1 MRLYDVII
9 IGSGL
14 GGLVCANLLSKK
26 GQKVLVLERQHQPG
40 GCLQSYRRGSM
51 MYDTGLHYVGGLAE
65 GQPLHDIFK
74 ELNLLSL
81 PWQRLDADGFDRI
94 MIGDREYRFAE
105 GFDNFIE
112 TLAKD
117 FPEDRESLQQYVSLL
132 QCTDE
137 EWMQKTNAY
146 DYLSGIIHNPLLLSV
161 LSGACLKMELRKDTL
176 PLFTFVHG
184 NAPFIQSS
192 WRLKGDGNL
201 LVNRL
206 IENLTSQG
214 GEVVCDAEVEE
225 LIEKDGL
232 IRTAVCKNGQTYEA
246 RYFISDAH
254 PSVTLSLVKES
265 LLLKKVY
272 RRRIENLENTNGMFT
287 AQLLLKPGEVPYF
300 NYNEFLYDG
309 LEAWD
314 GRGYMVSCR
323 VPEDG
328 SAYARQIDILTPMN
342 ISECAAWKDTRCMR
356 RGNDYMQ
363 FKAQKAQQC
372 IAVVERFL
380 PGLHEHIQEIHTS
393 TPLTY
398 RDYNLSP
405 DGSAYGIRKD
415 AAAPLLTVLSPR
427 TSIPNLM
434 LTGQNLMLHGLH
446 GVTMTAMYTTKEIV
460 E

>member
-1 MRLYDVII
+1 VYDVII

-26 GQKVLVLERQHQPG
+26 GMKVLILERQHQPG
-40 GCLQSYRRGSM
+40 GCLQSYRRGTM

-65 GQPLHDIFK
+65 GQPLHDIFQQ
-74 ELNLLSL
+74 LGLLSL
-81 PWQRLDADGFDRI
+81 PWQRLDAGGFDRI
-94 MIGDREYRFAE
+94 MIADREFLFAE
-105 GFDNFIE
+105 GYDNFLE

-117 FPEDRESLQQYVSLL
+117 FPADRDSLQHYIQLM
-132 QCTDE
+132 QCSDE
-137 EWMQKTNAY
+137 VWMQQTNAFN
-146 DYLSGIIHNPLLLSV
+146 YLSSIIHNPLLLNV
-161 LSGACLKMELRKDTL
+161 LSGACLKMELKRETL

-192 WRLKGDGNL
+192 WRLKGDGNMIVRKL
-201 LVNRL
+201 T
-206 IENLTSQG
+206 ENLSSQG
-214 GEVVCDAEVEE
+214 GELICESEVDE
-225 LIEKDGL
+225 LIEEQGA
-232 IRTAVCKNGQTYEA
+232 IRKAVCKNGQIYEA

-272 RRRIENLENTNGMFT
+272 RRRIDNLENTNGMFT
-287 AQLLLKPGEVPYF
+287 AQLLLKPEKVPYF

-342 ISECAAWKDTRCMR
+342 ISECEAWTETCPMR
-356 RGNDYMQ
+356 RGDKYMQ
-363 FKAQKAQQC
+363 FKEQKAQQC
-372 IAVVERFL
+372 IAVAERFL
-380 PGLHEHIQEIHTS
+380 PNLHEYVQEIHTS

-415 AAAPLLTVLSPR
+415 AAAPLLTILSPR
-427 TSIPNLM
+427 TSIPNLL
-434 LTGQNLMLHGLH
+434 LTGQSLMLHGLH
-446 GVTMTAMYTTKEIV
+446 GVTMTAMYTTKEIT
-460 E
+460 EYR

>member
-1 MRLYDVII
+1 MFDVII

-14 GGLVCANLLSKK
+14 GGLVCANLLSQK
-26 GQKVLVLERQHQPG
+26 GLKVLVLERQHQPG
-40 GCLQSYRRGSM
+40 GCMQSYRRGSA

-65 GQPLHDIFK
+65 GQPLHDMFRQ
-74 ELNLLSL
+74 LDLLSL
-81 PWQRLDADGFDRI
+81 PWHRLDADGFDRI

-105 GFDNFIE
+105 GYENFVE
-112 TLAKD
+112 TLVKD
-117 FPEDRESLQQYVSLL
+117 FPDDRESLQRYITLM

-137 EWMQKTNAY
+137 RWMQQTNAY
-146 DYLSGIIHNPLLLSV
+146 EYLSSIIPNPLLLSV
-161 LSGACLKMELRKDTL
+161 LSGACIKMELRRDTL

-201 LVNRL
+201 LVQRL
-206 IENLTSQG
+206 IDNLMRQG
-214 GEVVCDAEVEE
+214 GEIICDAEVEE

-232 IRTAVCKNGQTYEA
+232 ISKAVCKNGDTYQA

-254 PSVTLSLVKES
+254 PSVTLSLVRES
-265 LLLKKVY
+265 QVLKKVY
-272 RRRIENLENTNGMFT
+272 RRRIDNLENTNGMFT
-287 AQLLLKPGEVPYF
+287 AQLLLKPDSVPYF

-328 SAYARQIDILTPMN
+328 SVYTRQIDILTPMN
-342 ISECAAWKDTRCMR
+342 ISECAAWTDTRCMR
-356 RGNDYMQ
+356 RGKEYLQ
-363 FKAQKAQQC
+363 FKEQKAQQC
-372 IAVVERFL
+372 IAVAERFL
-380 PGLHEHIQEIHTS
+380 PGLHQHVQEIHTS

-427 TSIPNLM
+427 TSIPNLL

-446 GVTMTAMYTTKEIV
+446 GVTMTAMYTTSEIL
-460 E
+460 

>member
-1 MRLYDVII
+1 VRGYDVII

-26 GQKVLVLERQHQPG
+26 GLKVLILERQHQPG
-40 GCLQSYRRGSM
+40 GCLQSYRRGNA

-65 GQPLHDIFK
+65 GQPLHDIFM
-74 ELNLLSL
+74 ELGLLSL
-81 PWQRLDADGFDRI
+81 PWQKLDSDGFDRI
-94 MIGDREYRFAE
+94 MIADYEYRFAE

-117 FPEDRESLQQYVSLL
+117 FPEDRDSLQRYIQLMK
-132 QCTDE
+132 CTDE
-137 EWMQKTNAY
+137 VWMQHTNAY
-146 DYLSGIIHNPLLLSV
+146 DYLSGIIPNPLLLSV
-161 LSGACLKMELRKDTL
+161 LSGACLKMELKRDTL
-176 PLFTFVHG
+176 PLFTYVHG

-192 WRLKGDGNL
+192 WRLKGDGNMIVKKL
-201 LVNRL
+201 T
-206 IENLTSQG
+206 ENFIGLG
-214 GEVVCDAEVEE
+214 GELVCNAEVQE
-225 LIEKDGL
+225 LIEEQGAISKA
-232 IRTAVCKNGQTYEA
+232 ICKNGQVYEA

-254 PSVTLSLVKES
+254 PSVTLSWIKES
-265 LLLKKVY
+265 QLLKKVY
-272 RRRIENLENTNGMFT
+272 RRRIDNLENTNGMFT
-287 AQLLLKPGEVPYF
+287 AQLLLKPGKVPYF

-342 ISECAAWKDTRCMR
+342 ICECAAWTETCPMR
-356 RGNDYMQ
+356 RGEDYIR
-363 FKAQKAQQC
+363 FKAHKAQQC
-372 IAVVERFL
+372 ISVAERFM
-380 PGLHEHIQEIHTS
+380 PDLHEYVQEIHTS

-405 DGSAYGIRKD
+405 DGTAYGIRKD

-427 TSIPNLM
+427 TSIPNLL
-434 LTGQNLMLHGLH
+434 LTGQSLMLHGLH
-446 GVTMTAMYTTKEIV
+446 GVTMTAMYTTKEIT

>member
-1 MRLYDVII
+1 MFDVII

-26 GQKVLVLERQHQPG
+26 GLKVLVLERQHQPG
-40 GCLQSYRRGSM
+40 GCMQSYRRGSA

-65 GQPLHDIFK
+65 GQPLHDMFRQ
-74 ELNLLSL
+74 LDLLSL
-81 PWQRLDADGFDRI
+81 PWHRLDADGFDRI

-105 GFDNFIE
+105 GYENFVE
-112 TLAKD
+112 TLVKD
-117 FPEDRESLQQYVSLL
+117 FPDDRESLQRYITLM

-137 EWMQKTNAY
+137 RWMQQTNAY
-146 DYLSGIIHNPLLLSV
+146 EYLSSIIPNPLLLSV
-161 LSGACLKMELRKDTL
+161 LSGACIKMELKRDTL

-201 LVNRL
+201 LVQRL
-206 IENLTSQG
+206 IDNLMRQG
-214 GEVVCDAEVEE
+214 GEIICDAEVEE

-232 IRTAVCKNGQTYEA
+232 ISKAVCKNGDTYQA

-254 PSVTLSLVKES
+254 PSVTLSLVRES
-265 LLLKKVY
+265 QVLKKVY
-272 RRRIENLENTNGMFT
+272 RRRIDNLENTNGMFT
-287 AQLLLKPGEVPYF
+287 AQLLLKPDSVPYF

-328 SAYARQIDILTPMN
+328 SVYTRQIDILTPMN
-342 ISECAAWKDTRCMR
+342 ISECAAWTDTRCMR
-356 RGNDYMQ
+356 RGKEYLQ
-363 FKAQKAQQC
+363 FKEQKAQQC
-372 IAVVERFL
+372 IAVAERFL
-380 PGLHEHIQEIHTS
+380 PGLHQHVQEIHTS

-427 TSIPNLM
+427 TSIPNLL

-446 GVTMTAMYTTKEIV
+446 GVTMTAMYTTSEIL
-460 E
+460 

>member
-1 MRLYDVII
+1 MKVYDVVI

-14 GGLVCANLLSKK
+14 GGLVCANLLSRR
-26 GQKVLVLERQHQPG
+26 GLNVLVLERQHQPG
-40 GCLQSYRRGSM
+40 GCLQSYRRGAM

-65 GQPLHDIFK
+65 GQPLHDIFS
-74 ELNLLSL
+74 ELGLLSL

-94 MIGDREYRFAE
+94 MIGDHEYRFAE
-105 GFDNFIE
+105 GYDRFIE
-112 TLAKD
+112 TLAQE
-117 FPEDRESLQQYVSLL
+117 FPDDRDSLQRYIQLM

-137 EWMQKTNAY
+137 VWMQQTNAY
-146 DYLSGIIHNPLLLSV
+146 EYLSGIIHNPLLLSV
-161 LSGACLKMELRKDTL
+161 LSGACLKMELKRDTL
-176 PLFTFVHG
+176 PLFTYVHG

-201 LVNRL
+201 IVQRL
-206 IENLTSQG
+206 IDILRQQG
-214 GEVVCDAEVEE
+214 GEMRCDTEVVELVEE
-225 LIEKDGL
+225 DGML
-232 IRTAVCKNGQTYEA
+232 KRAVCKNGEVYEA

-254 PSVTLSLVKES
+254 PSVSLSLVKES
-265 LLLKKVY
+265 QLLKKVY
-272 RRRIENLENTNGMFT
+272 RRRIDNLENTNGMFT
-287 AQLLLKPGEVPYF
+287 AQLLLKPGKVPYF

-314 GRGYMVSCR
+314 GCGYMVSCR

-328 SAYARQIDILTPMN
+328 TDFARQIDILTPMN
-342 ISECAAWKDTRCMR
+342 ISECAAWTDSRPMR
-356 RGNDYMQ
+356 RGQDYLQ

-372 IAVVERFL
+372 IAVAERFL
-380 PGLHEHIQEIHTS
+380 PNLHEYVQEVHTS

-415 AAAPLLTVLSPR
+415 ASAPLLTVLSPR
-427 TSIPNLM
+427 TSIPNLL
-434 LTGQNLMLHGLH
+434 LTGQSLMLHGLH
-446 GVTMTAMYTTKEIV
+446 GVTMTAMYTTKEIT

>member
-1 MRLYDVII
+1 MYDVVI

-14 GGLVCANLLSKK
+14 GGLVCANLLRRR
-26 GQKVLVLERQHQPG
+26 GLNVLVLERQHQPG
-40 GCLQSYRRGSM
+40 GCLQSYRRGAM

-65 GQPLHDIFK
+65 GQPLHDIFS
-74 ELNLLSL
+74 ELGLLSL

-94 MIGDREYRFAE
+94 MIGDHEYRFAE
-105 GFDNFIE
+105 GYDRFIE
-112 TLAKD
+112 TLAQE
-117 FPEDRESLQQYVSLL
+117 FPDDRDSLQRYIQLM

-137 EWMQKTNAY
+137 VWMQQTNAY
-146 DYLSGIIHNPLLLSV
+146 EYLSGIIHNPLLLSV
-161 LSGACLKMELRKDTL
+161 LSGACLKMELKRDTL
-176 PLFTFVHG
+176 PLFTYVHG

-201 LVNRL
+201 IVQRL
-206 IENLTSQG
+206 IDNLRQQG
-214 GEVVCDAEVEE
+214 GEVRCDTEVAELVEE
-225 LIEKDGL
+225 DGML
-232 IRTAVCKNGQTYEA
+232 KRAVCKNGEVYEA

-254 PSVTLSLVKES
+254 PSVSLSLVKES
-265 LLLKKVY
+265 QLLKKVY
-272 RRRIENLENTNGMFT
+272 RRRIDNLENTNGMFT
-287 AQLLLKPGEVPYF
+287 AQLLLKPGKVPYF

-314 GRGYMVSCR
+314 GCGYMVSCR

-328 SAYARQIDILTPMN
+328 TDFARQIDILTHMN
-342 ISECAAWKDTRCMR
+342 ISECAAWTDSRPMR
-356 RGNDYMQ
+356 RGQDYLQ

-372 IAVVERFL
+372 IAVAERFL
-380 PGLHEHIQEIHTS
+380 PNLHEYVQEVHTS

-415 AAAPLLTVLSPR
+415 ASAPLLTVLSPR
-427 TSIPNLM
+427 TSIPNLL
-434 LTGQNLMLHGLH
+434 LTGQSLMLHGLH
-446 GVTMTAMYTTKEIV
+446 GVTMTAMYTTKEIT

>member
-1 MRLYDVII
+1 MRGYDVII

-26 GQKVLVLERQHQPG
+26 GLKVLILERQHQPG
-40 GCLQSYRRGSM
+40 GCLQSYRRGNA

-65 GQPLHDIFK
+65 GQPLHDIFM
-74 ELNLLSL
+74 ELGLLSL
-81 PWQRLDADGFDRI
+81 PWQKLDSDGFDRI
-94 MIGDREYRFAE
+94 MIADYEYRFAE

-117 FPEDRESLQQYVSLL
+117 FPEDRDSLQRYIQLMK
-132 QCTDE
+132 CTDE
-137 EWMQKTNAY
+137 VWMQHTNAY
-146 DYLSGIIHNPLLLSV
+146 DYLSGIIPNPLLLSV
-161 LSGACLKMELRKDTL
+161 LSGACLKMELKRDTL
-176 PLFTFVHG
+176 PLFTYVHG

-192 WRLKGDGNL
+192 WRLKGDGNMIVKKL
-201 LVNRL
+201 T
-206 IENLTSQG
+206 ENFIGLG
-214 GEVVCDAEVEE
+214 GELVCNAEVQE
-225 LIEKDGL
+225 LIEEQGAISKA
-232 IRTAVCKNGQTYEA
+232 ICKNGQVYEA

-254 PSVTLSLVKES
+254 PSVTLSWIKES
-265 LLLKKVY
+265 QLLKKVY
-272 RRRIENLENTNGMFT
+272 RRRIDNLENTNGMFT
-287 AQLLLKPGEVPYF
+287 AQLLLKPGKVPYF

-342 ISECAAWKDTRCMR
+342 ICECAAWTETCPMR
-356 RGNDYMQ
+356 RGEDYIR
-363 FKAQKAQQC
+363 FKAHKAQQC
-372 IAVVERFL
+372 ISVAERFM
-380 PGLHEHIQEIHTS
+380 PDLHEYVQEIHTS

-405 DGSAYGIRKD
+405 DGTAYGIRKD

-427 TSIPNLM
+427 TSIPNLL
-434 LTGQNLMLHGLH
+434 LTGQSLMLHGLH
-446 GVTMTAMYTTKEIV
+446 GVTMTAMYTTKEIT

>member
-1 MRLYDVII
+1 MFDVII

-26 GQKVLVLERQHQPG
+26 GLKVLVLERQHQPG
-40 GCLQSYRRGSM
+40 GCMQSYRRGSA

-65 GQPLHDIFK
+65 GQPLHDLFRQ
-74 ELNLLSL
+74 LDLLSL
-81 PWQRLDADGFDRI
+81 PWHRLDADGFDRI

-105 GFDNFIE
+105 GYENFVE
-112 TLAKD
+112 TLVKD
-117 FPEDRESLQQYVSLL
+117 FPDDRESLQRYITLM

-137 EWMQKTNAY
+137 RWMQQTNAY
-146 DYLSGIIHNPLLLSV
+146 EYLSSIIPNPLLLSV
-161 LSGACLKMELRKDTL
+161 LSGACIKMELKRDTL

-201 LVNRL
+201 LVQRL
-206 IENLTSQG
+206 IDNLMRQG
-214 GEVVCDAEVEE
+214 GEIICDAEVEE

-232 IRTAVCKNGQTYEA
+232 ISKAVCKNGDTYQA

-254 PSVTLSLVKES
+254 PSVTLSLVRES
-265 LLLKKVY
+265 QVLKKVY
-272 RRRIENLENTNGMFT
+272 RRRIDNLENTNGMFT
-287 AQLLLKPGEVPYF
+287 AQLLLKPDSVPYF

-328 SAYARQIDILTPMN
+328 SVYTRQIDILTPMN
-342 ISECAAWKDTRCMR
+342 ISECAAWTDTRCMR
-356 RGNDYMQ
+356 RGKEYLQ
-363 FKAQKAQQC
+363 FKEQKAQQC
-372 IAVVERFL
+372 IAVAERFL
-380 PGLHEHIQEIHTS
+380 PGLHQHVQEIHTS

-427 TSIPNLM
+427 TSIPNLL

-446 GVTMTAMYTTKEIV
+446 GVTMTAMYTTSEIL
-460 E
+460 

>member
-1 MRLYDVII
+1 MYDVVI

-14 GGLVCANLLSKK
+14 GGLVCANLLSRR
-26 GQKVLVLERQHQPG
+26 GLNVLVLERQHQPG
-40 GCLQSYRRGSM
+40 GCLQSYRRGAM

-65 GQPLHDIFK
+65 GQPLHDIFS
-74 ELNLLSL
+74 ELGLLSL

-94 MIGDREYRFAE
+94 MIGDHEYRFAE
-105 GFDNFIE
+105 GYDRFIE
-112 TLAKD
+112 TLAQE
-117 FPEDRESLQQYVSLL
+117 FPDDRDSLQRYIQLM

-137 EWMQKTNAY
+137 VWMQQTNAY
-146 DYLSGIIHNPLLLSV
+146 EYLSRIIHNPLLLSV
-161 LSGACLKMELRKDTL
+161 LSGACLKMELKRDTL
-176 PLFTFVHG
+176 PLFTYVHG

-201 LVNRL
+201 IVQRL
-206 IENLTSQG
+206 IDNLRQQG
-214 GEVVCDAEVEE
+214 GELCCDTEVVELVEE
-225 LIEKDGL
+225 DGML
-232 IRTAVCKNGQTYEA
+232 KRAVCKNGEVYEA

-254 PSVTLSLVKES
+254 PSVSLSLVKES
-265 LLLKKVY
+265 QLLKKVY
-272 RRRIENLENTNGMFT
+272 RRRIDNLENTNGMFT
-287 AQLLLKPGEVPYF
+287 AQLLLKPGKVPYF

-314 GRGYMVSCR
+314 GCGYMVSCR

-328 SAYARQIDILTPMN
+328 TEFARQIDILTPMN
-342 ISECAAWKDTRCMR
+342 ISECAAWTDSRPMR
-356 RGNDYMQ
+356 RGQDYLQ

-372 IAVVERFL
+372 IAVAERFL
-380 PGLHEHIQEIHTS
+380 PNLREYVQEVHTS

-415 AAAPLLTVLSPR
+415 ASAPLLTVLSPR
-427 TSIPNLM
+427 TSIPNLL
-434 LTGQNLMLHGLH
+434 LTGQSLMLHGLH
-446 GVTMTAMYTTKEIV
+446 GVTMTAMYTTKEIT

>member
-1 MRLYDVII
+1 MYDVII

-26 GQKVLVLERQHQPG
+26 GMKVLVLERQHQPG
-40 GCLQSYRRGSM
+40 GCLQSFRRGGM

-74 ELNLLSL
+74 ELDLLSL

-94 MIGDREYRFAE
+94 MIADREFRFAE
-105 GFDNFIE
+105 GYDNFLE

-117 FPEDRESLQQYVSLL
+117 FPEERESLQRYIQLM

-137 EWMQKTNAY
+137 VWMQQTNAY
-146 DYLSGIIHNPLLLSV
+146 DYLCSIIRNPLLLSV
-161 LSGACLKMELRKDTL
+161 LSGACLKMELKRDTL
-176 PLFTFVHG
+176 PLFTYVHG

-192 WRLKGDGNL
+192 WRLKGDGNMIVRKL
-201 LVNRL
+201 TDNF
-206 IENLTSQG
+206 TSQG
-214 GEVVCDAEVEE
+214 GELICDAEVEE
-225 LIEKDGL
+225 LVEEQGV
-232 IRTAVCKNGQTYEA
+232 IRKAVCKTGHVYEA

-254 PSVTLSLVKES
+254 PSVTLSLVKDS
-265 LLLKKVY
+265 QLMKKVY
-272 RRRIENLENTNGMFT
+272 RRRIDNLENTNGMFT
-287 AQLLLKPGEVPYF
+287 AQLLLKPDKVPYF

-342 ISECAAWKDTRCMR
+342 ISECAAWTDSLPMR
-356 RGNDYMQ
+356 RGEEYLQ

-372 IAVVERFL
+372 VAVAERFL
-380 PGLHEHIQEIHTS
+380 PNLHEFVQEIHTS

-427 TSIPNLM
+427 TSIPNLL
-434 LTGQNLMLHGLH
+434 LTGQSLMLHGLH
-446 GVTMTAMYTTKEIV
+446 GVTMTAMYTTKEII

>member
-1 MRLYDVII
+1 MKVFDVII

-40 GCLQSYRRGSM
+40 GCMQSYRRGSM

-65 GQPLHDIFK
+65 GQPLHDIFN
-74 ELNLLSL
+74 ELGLLSL

-105 GFDNFIE
+105 GFDNFLE
-112 TLAKD
+112 TLAQD
-117 FPEDRESLQQYVSLL
+117 FPEDRESLQRYVSLM

-146 DYLSGIIHNPLLLSV
+146 DYLCSIIHNPLLLNV
-161 LSGACLKMELRKDTL
+161 LSGACLKMELKRETL

-201 LVNRL
+201 LVRKL
-206 IENLTSQG
+206 TENLISQG
-214 GEVVCDAEVEE
+214 GEIICDAEVEE
-225 LIEKDGL
+225 LVENDGL
-232 IRTAVCKNGQTYEA
+232 IRKAVCKNSETYEA

-265 LLLKKVY
+265 QLLKKVY
-272 RRRIENLENTNGMFT
+272 RRRIDNLENTNGMFT

-314 GRGYMVSCR
+314 GLGYMVSCR
-323 VPEDG
+323 VPDDG
-328 SAYARQIDILTPMN
+328 SVYARQIDILTPMN
-342 ISECAAWKDTRCMR
+342 ISECAVWKETKCMR
-356 RGNDYMQ
+356 RGDDYLH
-363 FKAQKAQQC
+363 FKTEKAQQC
-372 IAVVERFL
+372 IAVAERFL
-380 PGLHEHIQEIHTS
+380 PGLHKHIQEVHTS

-398 RDYNLSP
+398 RDYNLTP

-427 TSIPNLM
+427 TSIPNLL

-446 GVTMTAMYTTKEIV
+446 GVTMTAMYTTKEII

>member
-1 MRLYDVII
+1 MKVYDVVI

-14 GGLVCANLLSKK
+14 GGLVCANLLSRR
-26 GQKVLVLERQHQPG
+26 GLNVLVLERQHQPG
-40 GCLQSYRRGSM
+40 GCLQSYRRGAM

-65 GQPLHDIFK
+65 GQPLHDIFS
-74 ELNLLSL
+74 ELGLLSL

-94 MIGDREYRFAE
+94 MIGDHEYRFAE
-105 GFDNFIE
+105 GYDCFIE
-112 TLAKD
+112 TLAQE
-117 FPEDRESLQQYVSLL
+117 FPDDRDSLQRYIQLM

-137 EWMQKTNAY
+137 VWMQQTNAY
-146 DYLSGIIHNPLLLSV
+146 EYLSGIIHNPLLLSV
-161 LSGACLKMELRKDTL
+161 LSGACLKMELKRDTL
-176 PLFTFVHG
+176 PLFTYVHG

-201 LVNRL
+201 IVQRL
-206 IENLTSQG
+206 IDNLRQQG
-214 GEVVCDAEVEE
+214 GEVRCDTEVAELVEE
-225 LIEKDGL
+225 EGL
-232 IRTAVCKNGQTYEA
+232 LKRAVCKNGEVYEA

-254 PSVTLSLVKES
+254 PSVSLSLVKES
-265 LLLKKVY
+265 QLLKKVY
-272 RRRIENLENTNGMFT
+272 RRRIDNLENTNGMFT
-287 AQLLLKPGEVPYF
+287 AQLLLKPGKVPYF

-314 GRGYMVSCR
+314 GCGYMVSCR

-328 SAYARQIDILTPMN
+328 TDFARQIDILTPMN
-342 ISECAAWKDTRCMR
+342 ISECAAWTDSRPMR
-356 RGNDYMQ
+356 RGQDYLQ

-372 IAVVERFL
+372 IAVAERFL
-380 PGLHEHIQEIHTS
+380 PNLHEYVQEVHTS

-415 AAAPLLTVLSPR
+415 ASAPLLTVLSPR
-427 TSIPNLM
+427 TSIPNLL
-434 LTGQNLMLHGLH
+434 LTGQSLMLHGLH
-446 GVTMTAMYTTKEIV
+446 GVTMTAMYTTKEIT

>member
-1 MRLYDVII
+1 MYDVII

-26 GQKVLVLERQHQPG
+26 GLKVLVLERQHQPG

-65 GQPLHDIFK
+65 GQPLHDIFD
-74 ELNLLSL
+74 ELGLLSL

-105 GFDNFIE
+105 GYDNFLE

-117 FPEDRESLQQYVSLL
+117 FPADRDSLQRYIDLM

-137 EWMQKTNAY
+137 LWMQQTNAY
-146 DYLSGIIHNPLLLSV
+146 DYLSSIIHNPLLLSV
-161 LSGACLKMELRKDTL
+161 LSGACLKMELKRDTL
-176 PLFTFVHG
+176 PLFTYVHG

-192 WRLKGDGNL
+192 WRLKGDGNMM
-201 LVNRL
+201 VRTL
-206 IENLTSQG
+206 IENFTSQG
-214 GEVVCDAEVEE
+214 GELICDAEVEE
-225 LIEKDGL
+225 LVEEQGA
-232 IRTAVCKNGQTYEA
+232 IRKAVCRNGQIFEA
-246 RYFISDAH
+246 HYFVSDAH

-265 LLLKKVY
+265 QLLKNVY
-272 RRRIENLENTNGMFT
+272 RRRIDNLENTNGMFT
-287 AQLLLKPGEVPYF
+287 AQLLLKPGMVPYF

-323 VPEDG
+323 VPEEG

-342 ISECAAWKDTRCMR
+342 ISECAAWTDTCPMR
-356 RGNDYMQ
+356 RGEEYLR

-372 IAVVERFL
+372 IAVAERFL
-380 PGLHEHIQEIHTS
+380 PNLHEYVQEIHAS

-415 AAAPLLTVLSPR
+415 AANPLLTVLSPR
-427 TSIPNLM
+427 TSIPNLL
-434 LTGQNLMLHGLH
+434 LTGQSLMLHGLH
-446 GVTMTAMYTTKEIV
+446 GVTMTAMYTTKEIT

>member
-1 MRLYDVII
+1 MYDVVI

-14 GGLVCANLLSKK
+14 GGLVCANLLSRR
-26 GQKVLVLERQHQPG
+26 GLNVLVLERQHQPG
-40 GCLQSYRRGSM
+40 GCLQSYRRGAM

-65 GQPLHDIFK
+65 GQPLHDIFS
-74 ELNLLSL
+74 ELGLLSL

-94 MIGDREYRFAE
+94 MIGDHEYRFAE
-105 GFDNFIE
+105 GYDRFIE
-112 TLAKD
+112 TLAQE
-117 FPEDRESLQQYVSLL
+117 FPDDRDSLQRYIQLM

-137 EWMQKTNAY
+137 VWMQQTNAY
-146 DYLSGIIHNPLLLSV
+146 EYLSGIIHNPLLLSV
-161 LSGACLKMELRKDTL
+161 LSGACLKMELKRDTL
-176 PLFTFVHG
+176 PLFTYVHG

-201 LVNRL
+201 IVQRL
-206 IENLTSQG
+206 IDNLRQQG
-214 GEVVCDAEVEE
+214 GELRCDTEVVELVEE
-225 LIEKDGL
+225 DGML
-232 IRTAVCKNGQTYEA
+232 KRAVCKNGEVYEA

-254 PSVTLSLVKES
+254 PSVSLSLVKES
-265 LLLKKVY
+265 QLLKKVY
-272 RRRIENLENTNGMFT
+272 RRRIDNLENTNGMFT
-287 AQLLLKPGEVPYF
+287 AQLLLKPGKVPYF

-328 SAYARQIDILTPMN
+328 TDFARQIDILTPMN
-342 ISECAAWKDTRCMR
+342 ISECAAWTDSRPMR
-356 RGNDYMQ
+356 RGQDYLQ

-372 IAVVERFL
+372 IAVAERFL
-380 PGLHEHIQEIHTS
+380 PNLHEYVQEVHTS

-415 AAAPLLTVLSPR
+415 ASAPLLTVLSPR
-427 TSIPNLM
+427 TSIPNLL
-434 LTGQNLMLHGLH
+434 LTGQSLMLHGLH
-446 GVTMTAMYTTKEIV
+446 GVTMTAMYTTKEIT

>member
-1 MRLYDVII
+1 MYDVII

-26 GQKVLVLERQHQPG
+26 GQRVLVLERQHQPG
-40 GCLQSYRRGSM
+40 GCLQSYRRGTM

-74 ELNLLSL
+74 ELGLLTL
-81 PWQRLDADGFDRI
+81 PWQRLDPEGFDRI
-94 MIGDREYRFAE
+94 MIGNHEFLFAE
-105 GFDNFIE
+105 GFDCFLE

-117 FPEDRESLQQYVSLL
+117 FPEDKESLRQYVSLL

-146 DYLSGIIHNPLLLSV
+146 TYLSSIIHTPLLLSV
-161 LSGACLKMELRKDTL
+161 LSGACLKMELRRQTL
-176 PLFTFVHG
+176 PLFTYVHG

-192 WRLKGDGNL
+192 WRLKGDGNM
-201 LVNRL
+201 LVRKL
-206 IENLTSQG
+206 IENLSAQG
-214 GEVVCDAEVEE
+214 GELICDAEVVE
-225 LIEKDGL
+225 LVEREGIISK
-232 IRTAVCKNGQTYEA
+232 AVCKSGEVYEA

-254 PSVTLSLVKES
+254 PSITLSLVKES
-265 LLLKKVY
+265 QVLKKIY
-272 RRRIENLENTNGMFT
+272 RRRIDSLENTNGMFT
-287 AQLLLKPGEVPYF
+287 TQLLLKPNEVPYF

-309 LEAWD
+309 YEAWD

-323 VPEDG
+323 VPEGD
-328 SAYARQIDILTPMN
+328 SHYARQIDILTPMN
-342 ISECAAWKDTRCMR
+342 INECSAWINTRCMH
-356 RGNDYMQ
+356 RGEEYLR
-363 FKAQKAQQC
+363 FKEQKAQEC
-372 IAVVERFL
+372 IAVAERFL
-380 PGLHEHIQEIHTS
+380 PDLHSHIQEVHTS

-415 AAAPLLTVLSPR
+415 AAAPLMTVLSPR
-427 TSIPNLM
+427 TSIPNLL
-434 LTGQNLMLHGLH
+434 LTGQSLMLHGLH
-446 GVTMTAMYTTKEIV
+446 GVTMTAMYTTREII

>member
-1 MRLYDVII
+1 MYDVII

-14 GGLVCANLLSKK
+14 GGLVCANLLTKK
-26 GQKVLVLERQHQPG
+26 GLKVLVLERQHQPG
-40 GCLQSYRRGSM
+40 GCLQSFRRGYM

-65 GQPLHDIFK
+65 GQPLHDIFQ
-74 ELNLLSL
+74 ELGLLSL

-94 MIGDREYRFAE
+94 MIADREYRFAE
-105 GFDNFIE
+105 GYDNFLE

-117 FPEDRESLQQYVSLL
+117 FPEERDSLQRYIQLM

-137 EWMQKTNAY
+137 VWMQQTNAY
-146 DYLSGIIHNPLLLSV
+146 EYLSGIIRNPLLLSV
-161 LSGACLKMELRKDTL
+161 LSGACLKMELKRDTL
-176 PLFTFVHG
+176 PLFTYVHG

-192 WRLKGDGNL
+192 WRLKGDGNMI
-201 LVNRL
+201 VHKL
-206 IENLTSQG
+206 IDNFTSQG
-214 GEVVCDAEVEE
+214 GELICDAEVTELVEE
-225 LIEKDGL
+225 QGA
-232 IRTAVCKNGQTYEA
+232 IRKAACKNGEVYEA

-265 LLLKKVY
+265 QLLKKVY
-272 RRRIENLENTNGMFT
+272 RRRIDNLENTNGMFT
-287 AQLLLKPGEVPYF
+287 AQLLLKPGMVPYF

-342 ISECAAWKDTRCMR
+342 ISECAAWTDSRPMR
-356 RGNDYMQ
+356 RGQDYLQ

-372 IAVVERFL
+372 IAVAERFL
-380 PGLHEHIQEIHTS
+380 PNLHEYVQQVHTS

-415 AAAPLLTVLSPR
+415 AAAPLLTILSPR
-427 TSIPNLM
+427 TSIPNLL
-434 LTGQNLMLHGLH
+434 LTGQSLMLHGLH
-446 GVTMTAMYTTKEIV
+446 GVTMTAMYTTKEIT

>member
-1 MRLYDVII
+1 M
-9 IGSGL
+9 
-14 GGLVCANLLSKK
+14 
-26 GQKVLVLERQHQPG
+26 LVLERQHQPG
-40 GCLQSYRRGSM
+40 GCLQSYRRGAM

-65 GQPLHDIFK
+65 GQPLHDIFS
-74 ELNLLSL
+74 ELGLLSL

-94 MIGDREYRFAE
+94 MIGDHEYRFAE
-105 GFDNFIE
+105 GYDRFIE
-112 TLAKD
+112 TLAQE
-117 FPEDRESLQQYVSLL
+117 FPDDRDSLQRYIQLM

-137 EWMQKTNAY
+137 VWMQQTNAY
-146 DYLSGIIHNPLLLSV
+146 EYLSGIIHNPLLLSV
-161 LSGACLKMELRKDTL
+161 LSGACLKMELKRDTL
-176 PLFTFVHG
+176 PLFTYVHG

-201 LVNRL
+201 IVQRL
-206 IENLTSQG
+206 IDNLRQQG
-214 GEVVCDAEVEE
+214 GELRCDTEVVELVEE
-225 LIEKDGL
+225 DGML
-232 IRTAVCKNGQTYEA
+232 KRAVCKNGEVYEA

-254 PSVTLSLVKES
+254 PSVSLSLVKES
-265 LLLKKVY
+265 QLLKKVY
-272 RRRIENLENTNGMFT
+272 RRRIDNLENTNGMFT
-287 AQLLLKPGEVPYF
+287 AQLLLKPGKVPYF

-328 SAYARQIDILTPMN
+328 TEFARQIDILTPMN
-342 ISECAAWKDTRCMR
+342 ISECAAWTDSRPMR
-356 RGNDYMQ
+356 RGQDYLQ

-372 IAVVERFL
+372 IAVAERFL
-380 PGLHEHIQEIHTS
+380 PNLHEYVQEVHTS

-415 AAAPLLTVLSPR
+415 ASAPLLTVLSPR
-427 TSIPNLM
+427 TSIPNLL
-434 LTGQNLMLHGLH
+434 LTGQSLMLHGLH
-446 GVTMTAMYTTKEIV
+446 GVTMTAMYTTKEIT

>member
-1 MRLYDVII
+1 MYDVVI

-14 GGLVCANLLSKK
+14 GGLVCANLL
-26 GQKVLVLERQHQPG
+26 GRRGLNVLVLERQHQPG
-40 GCLQSYRRGSM
+40 GCLQSYRRGAM

-65 GQPLHDIFK
+65 GQPLHDIFS
-74 ELNLLSL
+74 ELGLLSL

-94 MIGDREYRFAE
+94 MIGDHEYRFAE
-105 GFDNFIE
+105 GYDRFIE
-112 TLAKD
+112 TLAQE
-117 FPEDRESLQQYVSLL
+117 FPDDRDSLQRYIQLM

-137 EWMQKTNAY
+137 VWMQQTNAY
-146 DYLSGIIHNPLLLSV
+146 EYLSGIVHNPLLLSV
-161 LSGACLKMELRKDTL
+161 LSGACLKMELKRDTL
-176 PLFTFVHG
+176 PLFTYVHG

-201 LVNRL
+201 IVQRL
-206 IENLTSQG
+206 IDNLRQQG
-214 GEVVCDAEVEE
+214 GEVRCDTEVAELVEE
-225 LIEKDGL
+225 DGML
-232 IRTAVCKNGQTYEA
+232 KRAVCKNGEVYEA

-254 PSVTLSLVKES
+254 PSVSLSLVKES
-265 LLLKKVY
+265 QLLKKVY
-272 RRRIENLENTNGMFT
+272 RRRIDNLENTNGMFT
-287 AQLLLKPGEVPYF
+287 AQLLLKPGKVPYF

-314 GRGYMVSCR
+314 GCGYMVSCR

-328 SAYARQIDILTPMN
+328 TDFARQIDILTPMN
-342 ISECAAWKDTRCMR
+342 ISECAAWTDSRPMR
-356 RGNDYMQ
+356 RGQDYLQ

-372 IAVVERFL
+372 IAVAERFL
-380 PGLHEHIQEIHTS
+380 PNLHEYVQEVHTS

-415 AAAPLLTVLSPR
+415 ASAPLLTVLSPR
-427 TSIPNLM
+427 TSIPNLL
-434 LTGQNLMLHGLH
+434 LTGQSLMLHGLH
-446 GVTMTAMYTTKEIV
+446 GVTMTAMYTTKEIT

>member
-1 MRLYDVII
+1 MYDVVI

-14 GGLVCANLLSKK
+14 GGLVCANLLSRR
-26 GQKVLVLERQHQPG
+26 GLNVLVLERQHQPG
-40 GCLQSYRRGSM
+40 GCLQSYRRGAM

-65 GQPLHDIFK
+65 GQPLHDIFS
-74 ELNLLSL
+74 ELGLLSL

-94 MIGDREYRFAE
+94 MIGDHEYRFAE
-105 GFDNFIE
+105 GYDRFIE
-112 TLAKD
+112 TLAQE
-117 FPEDRESLQQYVSLL
+117 FPDDRDSLQRYIQLM

-137 EWMQKTNAY
+137 VWMQQTNAY
-146 DYLSGIIHNPLLLSV
+146 EYLSGIVHNPLLLSV
-161 LSGACLKMELRKDTL
+161 LSGACLKMELKRDTL
-176 PLFTFVHG
+176 PLFTYVHG

-201 LVNRL
+201 IVQRL
-206 IENLTSQG
+206 IDNLRQQG
-214 GEVVCDAEVEE
+214 GEVRCDTEVAELVEE
-225 LIEKDGL
+225 DGML
-232 IRTAVCKNGQTYEA
+232 KRAVCKNGEVYEA

-254 PSVTLSLVKES
+254 PSVSLSLVKES
-265 LLLKKVY
+265 QLLKKVY
-272 RRRIENLENTNGMFT
+272 RRRIDNLENTNGMFT
-287 AQLLLKPGEVPYF
+287 AQLLLKPGKVPYF

-314 GRGYMVSCR
+314 GCGYMVSCR

-328 SAYARQIDILTPMN
+328 TDFARQIDILTPMN
-342 ISECAAWKDTRCMR
+342 ISECAAWTDSRPMR
-356 RGNDYMQ
+356 RGQDYLN

-372 IAVVERFL
+372 IAVAERFL
-380 PGLHEHIQEIHTS
+380 PNLHEYVQEVHTS

-415 AAAPLLTVLSPR
+415 ASAPLLTVLSPR
-427 TSIPNLM
+427 TSIPNLL
-434 LTGQNLMLHGLH
+434 LTGQSLMLHGLH
-446 GVTMTAMYTTKEIV
+446 GVTMTAMYTTKEIT

>member
-1 MRLYDVII
+1 MYDVVI

-14 GGLVCANLLSKK
+14 GGLVCANLLSRR
-26 GQKVLVLERQHQPG
+26 GLNVLVLERQHQPG
-40 GCLQSYRRGSM
+40 GCLQSYRRGAM

-65 GQPLHDIFK
+65 GQPLHDIFS
-74 ELNLLSL
+74 ELGLLSL

-94 MIGDREYRFAE
+94 MIGDHEYRFAE
-105 GFDNFIE
+105 GYDRFIE
-112 TLAKD
+112 TLAQE
-117 FPEDRESLQQYVSLL
+117 FPDDRDSLQRYIQLM

-137 EWMQKTNAY
+137 VWMQQTNAY
-146 DYLSGIIHNPLLLSV
+146 EYLSGIIHNPLLLSV
-161 LSGACLKMELRKDTL
+161 LSGACLKMELKRDTL
-176 PLFTFVHG
+176 PLFTYVHG

-201 LVNRL
+201 IVQRL
-206 IENLTSQG
+206 IDNLRQQG
-214 GEVVCDAEVEE
+214 GELRCDTEVVELVEE
-225 LIEKDGL
+225 DGML
-232 IRTAVCKNGQTYEA
+232 KRAVCKNGEVYEA

-254 PSVTLSLVKES
+254 PSVSLSLVKES
-265 LLLKKVY
+265 QLLKKVY
-272 RRRIENLENTNGMFT
+272 RRRIDNLENTNGMFT
-287 AQLLLKPGEVPYF
+287 AQLLLKPGKVPYF

-314 GRGYMVSCR
+314 GCGYMVSCR

-328 SAYARQIDILTPMN
+328 TEFARQIDILTPMN
-342 ISECAAWKDTRCMR
+342 ISECAAWTDSRPMR
-356 RGNDYMQ
+356 RGQDYLQ

-372 IAVVERFL
+372 IAVAERFL
-380 PGLHEHIQEIHTS
+380 PNLHEYVQEVHTS

-415 AAAPLLTVLSPR
+415 ASAPLLTVLSPR
-427 TSIPNLM
+427 TSIPNLL
-434 LTGQNLMLHGLH
+434 LTGQSLMLHGLH
-446 GVTMTAMYTTKEIV
+446 GVTMTAMYTTKEIT

>member
-1 MRLYDVII
+1 MYDVVI

-14 GGLVCANLLSKK
+14 GGLVCANLLSRK
-26 GQKVLVLERQHQPG
+26 GLNVLVLERQHQPG
-40 GCLQSYRRGSM
+40 GCLQSYRRGAM

-65 GQPLHDIFK
+65 GQPLHDIFS
-74 ELNLLSL
+74 ELGLLSL

-94 MIGDREYRFAE
+94 MIGDHEYRFAE
-105 GFDNFIE
+105 GYDRFIE
-112 TLAKD
+112 TLAQE
-117 FPEDRESLQQYVSLL
+117 FPDDRDSLQRYIQLM

-137 EWMQKTNAY
+137 VWMQQTNAY
-146 DYLSGIIHNPLLLSV
+146 EYLSGIVHNPLLLSV
-161 LSGACLKMELRKDTL
+161 LSGACLKMELKRDTL
-176 PLFTFVHG
+176 PLFTYVHG

-201 LVNRL
+201 IVQRL
-206 IENLTSQG
+206 IDNLRQQG
-214 GEVVCDAEVEE
+214 GEVRCDTEVVELVEE
-225 LIEKDGL
+225 DGML
-232 IRTAVCKNGQTYEA
+232 KRAVCKNGEVYEA

-254 PSVTLSLVKES
+254 PSVSLSLVKES
-265 LLLKKVY
+265 QLLKKVY
-272 RRRIENLENTNGMFT
+272 RRRIDNLENTNGMFT
-287 AQLLLKPGEVPYF
+287 AQLLLNPGKVPYF

-314 GRGYMVSCR
+314 GCGYMVSCR

-328 SAYARQIDILTPMN
+328 TDFARQIDILTPMN
-342 ISECAAWKDTRCMR
+342 ISECAAWTDSRPMR
-356 RGNDYMQ
+356 RGQDYLQ

-372 IAVVERFL
+372 IAVAERFL
-380 PGLHEHIQEIHTS
+380 PNLHEYVQEVHTS

-415 AAAPLLTVLSPR
+415 ASAPLLTVLSPR
-427 TSIPNLM
+427 TSIPNLL
-434 LTGQNLMLHGLH
+434 LTGQSLMLHGLH
-446 GVTMTAMYTTKEIV
+446 GVTMTAMYTTKEIT

>member
-1 MRLYDVII
+1 M
-9 IGSGL
+9 

-40 GCLQSYRRGSM
+40 GCLQSYRRGAM

-65 GQPLHDIFK
+65 GQPLHDKFQ
-74 ELNLLSL
+74 ELGLLSL

-94 MIGDREYRFAE
+94 MIGDREFRFAE
-105 GFDNFIE
+105 GLDNFVE

-117 FPEDRESLQQYVSLL
+117 FPEDRESLLRYVSLL

-137 EWMQKTNAY
+137 VWMQKTNAY
-146 DYLSGIIHNPLLLSV
+146 KYLSDIVPNPLLLNV
-161 LSGACLKMELRKDTL
+161 LSGACLKMELRRDTL
-176 PLFTFVHG
+176 PLFTYVHG

-201 LVNRL
+201 LVHKL
-206 IENLTSQG
+206 TENLANQG
-214 GEVVCDAEVEE
+214 GEIICDAEVEE
-225 LIEKDGL
+225 LVEEEGL
-232 IRTAVCKNGQTYEA
+232 LRRAVCKNGETYEA

-265 LLLKKVY
+265 QLLKKVY
-272 RRRIENLENTNGMFT
+272 RRRIDNLENTNGMFT
-287 AQLLLKPGEVPYF
+287 VQLLLKPDKVPYF

-314 GRGYMVSCR
+314 GQGYMVSCR

-328 SAYARQIDILTPMN
+328 SAFARQIDILTPMN
-342 ISECAAWKDTRCMR
+342 IKECAAWKDTRCMH
-356 RGNDYMQ
+356 RGEEYLQ
-363 FKAQKAQQC
+363 FKAQRAQQC
-372 IAVVERFL
+372 IAVAERFL
-380 PGLHEHIQEIHTS
+380 PNLHEHIQEIHTS

-398 RDYNLSP
+398 LDYNLSP

-415 AAAPLLTVLSPR
+415 SAAPLLTVLSPR
-427 TSIPNLM
+427 TSIPNLL
-434 LTGQNLMLHGLH
+434 LTGQSLMLHGLH
-446 GVTMTAMYTTKEIV
+446 GVTMTAMYTTKEIID
-460 E
+460 

>member
-1 MRLYDVII
+1 MYDVVI

-14 GGLVCANLLSKK
+14 GGLVCANLLSRR
-26 GQKVLVLERQHQPG
+26 GLNVLVLERQHQPG
-40 GCLQSYRRGSM
+40 GCLQSYRRGAM

-65 GQPLHDIFK
+65 GQPLHDIFS
-74 ELNLLSL
+74 ELGLLSL

-94 MIGDREYRFAE
+94 MIGDHEYRFAE
-105 GFDNFIE
+105 GYDRFIE
-112 TLAKD
+112 TLAQE
-117 FPEDRESLQQYVSLL
+117 FPDDRDSLQRYIQLM

-137 EWMQKTNAY
+137 VWMQQTNAY
-146 DYLSGIIHNPLLLSV
+146 EYLSGIVHNPLLLSV
-161 LSGACLKMELRKDTL
+161 LSGACLKMELKRDTL
-176 PLFTFVHG
+176 PLFTYVHG

-201 LVNRL
+201 IVQRL
-206 IENLTSQG
+206 IDNLRQQG
-214 GEVVCDAEVEE
+214 GEVRCDTEVAELVEE
-225 LIEKDGL
+225 DGML
-232 IRTAVCKNGQTYEA
+232 KRAVCKNGEVYEA

-254 PSVTLSLVKES
+254 PSVSLSLVKES
-265 LLLKKVY
+265 QLLKKVY
-272 RRRIENLENTNGMFT
+272 RRRIDNLENTNGMFT
-287 AQLLLKPGEVPYF
+287 AQLLLKPGKVPYF

-314 GRGYMVSCR
+314 GCGYMVSCR

-328 SAYARQIDILTPMN
+328 TDFARQIDILTPMN
-342 ISECAAWKDTRCMR
+342 ISECAAWTDSRPMR
-356 RGNDYMQ
+356 RGQDYLQ

-372 IAVVERFL
+372 IAVAERFL
-380 PGLHEHIQEIHTS
+380 PNLHEYVQEVHTS

-415 AAAPLLTVLSPR
+415 ASAPLLTVLSPR
-427 TSIPNLM
+427 TSIPNLL
-434 LTGQNLMLHGLH
+434 LTGQSLMLHGLH
-446 GVTMTAMYTTKEIV
+446 GVTMTAMYTTKEIT

>member
-1 MRLYDVII
+1 MYDVII

-26 GQKVLVLERQHQPG
+26 GLKVLVLERQHQPG
-40 GCLQSYRRGSM
+40 GCLQSYRRGTM

-74 ELNLLSL
+74 ELELLSL
-81 PWQRLDADGFDRI
+81 PWQKLDANGFDHI

-105 GFDNFIE
+105 GYENFLE
-112 TLAKD
+112 MLAKD
-117 FPEDRESLQQYVSLL
+117 FPEDRDSLQRYIQLM

-137 EWMQKTNAY
+137 VWMQQTNAY
-146 DYLSGIIHNPLLLSV
+146 GYLSNIIPNPLLLSV
-161 LSGACLKMELRKDTL
+161 LSGACLKMELKRDTL

-192 WRLKGDGNL
+192 WRLKGDGNMI
-201 LVNRL
+201 VRKL
-206 IENLTSQG
+206 IENFTSRG
-214 GEVVCDAEVEE
+214 GELICDAEVLELVEE
-225 LIEKDGL
+225 YGL
-232 IRTAVCKNGQTYEA
+232 IKKAVCKNGRIYES
-246 RYFISDAH
+246 RYFIGDAH
-254 PSVTLSLVKES
+254 PSVMLSLVKES

-300 NYNEFLYDG
+300 NFNEFLYDG

-328 SAYARQIDILTPMN
+328 SAFARQIDILTPMN
-342 ISECAAWKDTRCMR
+342 ISECAAWTDTYPMR
-356 RGNDYMQ
+356 RGDDYLQ
-363 FKAQKAQQC
+363 FKTQKAQQC
-372 IAVVERFL
+372 IAVAERFL
-380 PGLHEHIQEIHTS
+380 PKLHEYIQEIHTS

-405 DGSAYGIRKD
+405 DSSAYGIRKD

-427 TSIPNLM
+427 TGIPNLF
-434 LTGQNLMLHGLH
+434 LTGQSLMLHGLH
-446 GVTMTAMYTTKEIV
+446 GVTMTAMYTTKEIID
-460 E
+460 